1 MFHVSLRRMYIL
13 LLLDEVFY
21 KCQLG
26 PVDWWCCLV
35 QPYPG
40 RFSACWICQLPAV
53 VVLKSLTTRG
63 DSSIS
68 LSLYHSS
75 LHTVWADTVR
85 HIHIRVAT
93 SSRTLPLPLLQY
105 LFSPLMIVLSLN
117 LLLLKSISILLNM
130 LWNVPCKQLKWRI
143 YLVGLMDQES

>member
-35 QPYPG
+35 QHYPG
-40 RFSACWICQLPAV
+40 RFSACWICQLSGV

-68 LSLYHSS
+68 LSLYHSL
-75 LHTVWADTVR
+75 LHTFWSDTVR
-85 HIHIRVAT
+85 HIHIRGTT

-105 LFSPLMIVLSLN
+105 LFFSHDCSFPESFVFEVNTNSLQHAVECN
-117 LLLLKSISILLNM
+117 L
-130 LWNVPCKQLKWRI
+130 
-143 YLVGLMDQES
+143 